1 MEIIESP
8 NEDSTDNDDYYH
20 DDQSD
25 QPKKPVRF
33 CEWGKSN
40 KGKIT
45 QISRNLP
52 VTDATESLYQQIA
65 VLKKYFFTEYT
76 QASAY
81 NEVKDNLK

>member
-33 CEWGKSN
+33 CEWDKSN

-45 QISRNLP
+45 
-52 VTDATESLYQQIA
+52 
-65 VLKKYFFTEYT
+65 
-76 QASAY
+76 
-81 NEVKDNLK
+81 